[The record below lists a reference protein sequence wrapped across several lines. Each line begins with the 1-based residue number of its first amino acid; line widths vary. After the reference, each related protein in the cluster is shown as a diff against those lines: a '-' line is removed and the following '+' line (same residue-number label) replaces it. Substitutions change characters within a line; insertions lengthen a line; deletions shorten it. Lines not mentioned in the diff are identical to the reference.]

1 MSDTNER
8 RHSGARAPA
17 REPATH
23 EHRPSRG
30 GPHPE
35 VRAQRASRDGRPPQ
49 DDGVHGSRV
58 PSRRSG
64 PGTTSRYLDLVL
76 LFVFLI
82 AAWQALYAAV
92 GEVALTPPL
101 VTLRNAGALLASP
114 VFWRHLEATADA
126 FAVSLVITAIGGVAA
141 GLALGFH
148 RFSGL
153 VSEPILTAVYTLPKV
168 TLYPLV
174 LLVFGL
180 GISAKIAFGVMHGII
195 PVILI
200 TMNAVRNID
209 PVHLKTARALNLT
222 PLQTAAT
229 VLAPAVTPEIFT
241 GLRVGF
247 SLTLLGVIIGEM
259 FASQRGLG
267 FMIIN
272 GMNTHDVPTMMAV
285 ILLIVAF
292 AVAAGTLLLAAD
304 RRLHRGARE
313 AGI

>member
-1 MSDTNER
+1 MSRTNELG
-8 RHSGARAPA
+8 HSEAPQGG
-17 REPATH
+17 EPGTH
-23 EHRPSRG
+23 EHRHPEEGGRPSRL
-30 GPHPE
+30 
-35 VRAQRASRDGRPPQ
+35 AALAPQ
-49 DDGVHGSRV
+49 DDGRPSKGGGHGSRIRWLR
-58 PSRRSG
+58 SRSG
-64 PGTTSRYLDLVL
+64 TTTRYLDLAL
-76 LFVFLI
+76 LLLALL

-101 VTLRNAGALLASP
+101 ATVSNAGALLASP
-114 VFWRHLEATADA
+114 LFWRHLEATADA
-126 FAVSLVITAIGGVAA
+126 FAVSLVITAAGGVAA

-195 PVILI
+195 PVTLI

-209 PVHLKTARALNLT
+209 PVHLKTARVLNLT

-292 AVAAGTLLLAAD
+292 AVVAGTLLLAAD

-313 AGI
+313 AGR

>member
-1 MSDTNER
+1 MSRSNEVAHSAATR
-8 RHSGARAPA
+8 RFGDAA
-17 REPATH
+17 
-23 EHRPSRG
+23 
-30 GPHPE
+30 
-35 VRAQRASRDGRPPQ
+35 
-49 DDGVHGSRV
+49 
-58 PSRRSG
+58 
-64 PGTTSRYLDLVL
+64 L
-76 LFVFLI
+76 LLLGLL

-114 VFWRHLEATADA
+114 VFLRHLEATGDA
-126 FAVSLVITAIGGVAA
+126 FVVSLVITAVGGVAA

-148 RFSGL
+148 RFAGQ
-153 VSEPILTAVYTLPKV
+153 VGEPILTAVYTLPKV

-209 PVHLKTARALNLT
+209 PVHLKTARVLNLS
-222 PLQTAAT
+222 PLQTTAS

-241 GLRVGF
+241 GLRIGF

-272 GMNTHDVPTMMAV
+272 GINTHDVPTMMAV
-285 ILLIVAF
+285 ILLIVLF
-292 AVAAGTLLLAAD
+292 AVTAGSLLLAAD

-313 AGI
+313 AGL

>member
-1 MSDTNER
+1 MNRSFETSTGR
-8 RHSGARAPA
+8 
-17 REPATH
+17 
-23 EHRPSRG
+23 
-30 GPHPE
+30 
-35 VRAQRASRDGRPPQ
+35 QRL
-49 DDGVHGSRV
+49 
-58 PSRRSG
+58 
-64 PGTTSRYLDLVL
+64 LDLTLLLLVL
-76 LFVFLI
+76 IV
-82 AAWQALYAAV
+82 AWQALYAAV
-92 GEVALTPPL
+92 GDVALTPPL
-101 VTLRNAGALLASP
+101 ATLRNAGALLDSP

-126 FAVSLVITAIGGVAA
+126 FAVSLVITAIGGIAA

-153 VSEPILTAVYTLPKV
+153 VSEPILTAIYTLPKV

-195 PVILI
+195 PLILI

-209 PVHLKTARALNLT
+209 PVHLKTARALKLT
-222 PLQTAAT
+222 AWQTAST

-241 GLRVGF
+241 GLRIGF

-285 ILLIVAF
+285 ILLIVTF
-292 AVAAGTLLLAAD
+292 AVTAGTLLLAAD

-313 AGI
+313 GL

>member
-1 MSDTNER
+1 VITNEPG
-8 RHSGARAPA
+8 HSGARAPA
-17 REPATH
+17 REPGTH
-23 EHRPSRG
+23 EHRHPEEGGRPSRLAALA
-30 GPHPE
+30 P
-35 VRAQRASRDGRPPQ
+35 QDDGRPSKG
-49 DDGVHGSRV
+49 GVHGSRI
-58 PSRRSG
+58 PSLRSG
-64 PGTTSRYLDLVL
+64 SGTTGRYFDLL
-76 LFVFLI
+76 LLLLVLI

-101 VTLRNAGALLASP
+101 ATLINAGALLRSP

-126 FAVSLVITAIGGVAA
+126 FAVSLVITAIGGVAG

-148 RFSGL
+148 RFSGQ

-200 TMNAVRNID
+200 TMSAVRNID
-209 PVHLKTARALNLT
+209 PVHLKTARALKLT
-222 PLQTAAT
+222 ALQTAAT

-272 GMNTHDVPTMMAV
+272 GINTHDVPTMMAV

-292 AVAAGTLLLAAD
+292 AVTAGTLLLAAD
-304 RRLHRGARE
+304 RRLHRGARQ
-313 AGI
+313 AGL

>member
-1 MSDTNER
+1 MNRSLQTR
-8 RHSGARAPA
+8 SPGR
-17 REPATH
+17 
-23 EHRPSRG
+23 
-30 GPHPE
+30 
-35 VRAQRASRDGRPPQ
+35 QRL
-49 DDGVHGSRV
+49 
-58 PSRRSG
+58 
-64 PGTTSRYLDLVL
+64 LDLVL
-76 LFVFLI
+76 LLLVLI

-92 GEVALTPPL
+92 GEVALTSPL
-101 VTLRNAGALLASP
+101 ATLRNAGALLHSP
-114 VFWRHLEATADA
+114 LFWRHLEATGDA
-126 FAVSLVITAIGGVAA
+126 FAVSLVITATGGVAA

-174 LLVFGL
+174 LLIFGL

-195 PVILI
+195 PVMLI

-209 PVHLKTARALNLT
+209 PVHLKTARVLKLT
-222 PLQTAAT
+222 ALQTAAN

-272 GMNTHDVPTMMAV
+272 GINTHDVPTMMAV

-292 AVAAGTLLLAAD
+292 AVTAGTLLLAAD

-313 AGI
+313 AGL

>member
-1 MSDTNER
+1 VS
-8 RHSGARAPA
+8 RALPDSTG
-17 REPATH
+17 R
-23 EHRPSRG
+23 
-30 GPHPE
+30 
-35 VRAQRASRDGRPPQ
+35 QRL
-49 DDGVHGSRV
+49 
-58 PSRRSG
+58 
-64 PGTTSRYLDLVL
+64 LDVTL
-76 LFVFLI
+76 LLLI
-82 AAWQALYAAV
+82 LLAAWQALYAAV

-101 VTLRNAGALLASP
+101 ATIRNAGALVASP
-114 VFWRHLEATADA
+114 VFWRQLEATGEA
-126 FAVSLVITAIGGVAA
+126 FAVSLVITAVGGVAA
-141 GLALGFH
+141 GLALGFR
-148 RFSGL
+148 RFAGQ

-195 PVILI
+195 PVMLI

-222 PLQTAAT
+222 ALQTATT

-241 GLRVGF
+241 GLRLGF

-285 ILLIVAF
+285 ILLIVVF
-292 AVAAGTLLLAAD
+292 AVTAGTLLLAAD
-304 RRLHRGARE
+304 RRLHRGARRNL
-313 AGI
+313 

>member
-1 MSDTNER
+1 MNRFSDAE
-8 RHSGARAPA
+8 S
-17 REPATH
+17 
-23 EHRPSRG
+23 PSR
-30 GPHPE
+30 
-35 VRAQRASRDGRPPQ
+35 QRL
-49 DDGVHGSRV
+49 
-58 PSRRSG
+58 
-64 PGTTSRYLDLVL
+64 LDLAL
-76 LFVFLI
+76 LLL
-82 AAWQALYAAV
+82 ALLATWQALYAAV
-92 GEVALTPPL
+92 GDVALTPPL
-101 VTLRNAGALLASP
+101 ATLINAGALLRSP
-114 VFWRHLEATADA
+114 LFWRHLEATADA
-126 FAVSLVITAIGGVAA
+126 FAASLLITAIGGVVG
-141 GLALGFH
+141 GLTLGFH
-148 RFSGL
+148 RFSGQ

-200 TMNAVRNID
+200 TMGAVRNID

-267 FMIIN
+267 FVIIN
-272 GMNTHDVPTMMAV
+272 GINTHDVPTMMAV

-292 AVAAGTLLLAAD
+292 AVTTGSLLLAAD

-313 AGI
+313 AGL

>member
-1 MSDTNER
+1 MR
-8 RHSGARAPA
+8 RSTEDRGHSGARAPV
-17 REPATH
+17 RETGTH
-23 EHRPSRG
+23 EHLLTKHDP
-30 GPHPE
+30 
-35 VRAQRASRDGRPPQ
+35 
-49 DDGVHGSRV
+49 DGVHGSRI
-58 PSRRSG
+58 PSLRSG
-64 PGTTSRYLDLVL
+64 SGTTHRYADVFL
-76 LFVFLI
+76 LLLLLI

-101 VTLRNAGALLASP
+101 TTLRNAGALLSSP

-126 FAVSLVITAIGGVAA
+126 FAVSLVITAVGGVAA

-148 RFSGL
+148 RFSGQ

-209 PVHLKTARALNLT
+209 PVHLKTARVLNLNA
-222 PLQTAAT
+222 LQTAAT

-272 GMNTHDVPTMMAV
+272 GINTHDVPTMMAV
-285 ILLIVAF
+285 ILLIVTF
-292 AVAAGTLLLAAD
+292 AVTAGTLLLAAD

-313 AGI
+313 AG

>member
-1 MSDTNER
+1 VTYDTNKLGR
-8 RHSGARAPA
+8 SGARAPV
-17 REPATH
+17 REPGTD
-23 EHRPSRG
+23 EHRHPEEGGHPSRL
-30 GPHPE
+30 
-35 VRAQRASRDGRPPQ
+35 AALAPQ
-49 DDGVHGSRV
+49 DDGRPSKGGDHGSRIR
-58 PSRRSG
+58 SLRSRSG
-64 PGTTSRYLDLVL
+64 TTGRYIDLALLLLVL
-76 LFVFLI
+76 IV
-82 AAWQALYAAV
+82 AWQALYAAV
-92 GEVALTPPL
+92 GDVALTPPL
-101 VTLRNAGALLASP
+101 ATLRNAGALLDSP
-114 VFWRHLEATADA
+114 VFWRHLEATVDA
-126 FAVSLVITAIGGVAA
+126 FAVSLIITAIGGVAA

-153 VSEPILTAVYTLPKV
+153 VSEPILTAIYTLPKV

-195 PVILI
+195 PLILI

-209 PVHLKTARALNLT
+209 PVHLKTARALKLT
-222 PLQTAAT
+222 PWQTAST
-229 VLAPAVTPEIFT
+229 VLMPAVTPEIFT

-292 AVAAGTLLLAAD
+292 AVTAGTLLLAAD

-313 AGI
+313 GL